1 MSMAARFLLLVML
14 LGSLATEAGASDGP
28 PPAAGIHPHERLL
41 VKVLE
46 WQPGKGEYRD
56 WTAVGGEYEVSAAGT
71 VSIPFAGEVPV
82 GGRSTTELAT
92 EIAASLQRNLALTS
106 RPAVSVE
113 FALRS
118 PVYVI
123 GGVDAPGSVE
133 FRPSLTVTE
142 AVALAGGFYRGGGG
156 TLRLERDAINAQ
168 ADLATAED
176 AVARLEARLLRL
188 EAELAGR
195 EELEVDTGRGSAVR
209 PDLVEEERRIFEAR
223 RQARESQLESLHDRE
238 ELASDQLEALREK
251 AVNLDRQIQLTK
263 KQLEGVDNLVGK
275 GLAVASRSLTLERT
289 LSEQEGKRLDLEV
302 ATLEANLAIN
312 EAQRDRV
319 DLLTAFRTEVA
330 KEIQTTHASLAQA
343 KLKVDRGESLLREAT
358 IIMPEKVMD
367 RAGNMMV
374 GIQFFVTRK
383 NGDSVSTF
391 EVGKDAP
398 LQAGDTLQVQL
409 NLDRARP
416 GKSTASVSPEQSWAP
431 IALQE
436 LK

>member
-1 MSMAARFLLLVML
+1 MSIAARFLLLVML
-14 LGSLATEAGASDGP
+14 LGPLATEAPASDGQ
-28 PPAAGIHPHERLL
+28 PPAAGIHPHEKLL

-82 GGRSTTELAT
+82 GRRSTTELAA

-113 FALRS
+113 YALRS

-123 GGVDAPGSVE
+123 GGVEAPGSVE

-168 ADLATAED
+168 ADLAAAED

-188 EAELAGR
+188 QAELAGR
-195 EELEVDTGRGSAVR
+195 EELDVHASSSTAIRR
-209 PDLVEEERRIFEAR
+209 DLLEEERRIFEAR
-223 RQARESQLESLHDRE
+223 QQARESQLESLHDRE
-238 ELASDQLEALREK
+238 ELASDQLKALREK

-263 KQLEGVDNLVGK
+263 KQLEGVDDLVGK

-330 KEIQTTHASLAQA
+330 KDIQTTHASLAQA
-343 KLKVDRGESLLREAT
+343 NLKVDQAESLLREAT

-367 RAGNMMV
+367 RAGNMTV
-374 GIQFFVTRK
+374 RIQFFVTRRD
-383 NGDSVSTF
+383 GDSVSTF
-391 EVGKDAP
+391 EVDKDAV

-409 NLDRARP
+409 DLDQARRK
-416 GKSTASVSPEQSWAP
+416 KSTAAVGRPDTPAP
-431 IALQE
+431 IVLQ
-436 LK
+436 

>member
-1 MSMAARFLLLVML
+1 MSLVPRLLLLLVL
-14 LGSLATEAGASDGP
+14 LGLATTAPAADGP
-28 PPAAGIHPHERLL
+28 LPAAEIHPHEKLL
-41 VKVLE
+41 IKVLE

-56 WTAVGGEYEVSAAGT
+56 WTAVGGEYEVSRART
-71 VSIPFAGEVPV
+71 ISIPFAGEVSV
-82 GGRSTTELAT
+82 EGRSTTELAA
-92 EIAASLQRNLALTS
+92 EIASSLQRNLALTS

-113 FALRS
+113 YALRS

-123 GGVDAPGSVE
+123 GGVESPGAIE

-176 AVARLEARLLRL
+176 AVERLEARLLRL
-188 EAELAGR
+188 EAELAGQ
-195 EELEVDTGRGSAVR
+195 EKFEVDGGGDPVVR
-209 PDLVEEERRIFEAR
+209 PDLLEEERRIFEAR
-223 RQARESQLESLHDRE
+223 RQARESQLESLRDRE
-238 ELASDQLEALREK
+238 ELASDQLKALREK

-263 KQLEGVDNLVGK
+263 KQLEGVDDLVGK

-302 ATLEANLAIN
+302 ASLEANLAIN

-330 KEIQTTHASLAQA
+330 KDIQSTHSSLAQA
-343 KLKVDRGESLLREAT
+343 RLKVERAESLLREAT
-358 IIMPEKVMD
+358 VVMPEKVID
-367 RAGNMMV
+367 RAGNMTV
-374 GIQFFVTRK
+374 RIQFFVTRRD
-383 NGDSVSTF
+383 GESVSTI
-391 EVGKDAP
+391 EVDKDAA

-409 NLDRARP
+409 DLDQARRK
-416 GKSTASVSPEQSWAP
+416 KSTAAVGRSDTPAP
-431 IALQE
+431 IVLQ
-436 LK
+436 